1 MKNFGLTYVLVALA
15 MVLTVDVVS
24 NNAQAQLEEP
34 DVVESP
40 EPKTPITE
48 GYGHE
53 IGFDIMLNNFGFGVG
68 GHFNKVL
75 NDYTEFTFK
84 TGITGL
90 RDVSEQTYQSFFT
103 GNRTIPNKYKRAFGF
118 PFLFGL
124 EQRIFANKIQDSFRL
139 YIGAA
144 AGPAMAFTYPYFED
158 NIDDDFR
165 TIQRDPSSGFITGS
179 ERVNDFFTGWG
190 DGSTEWGYSGELKI
204 GADIGS
210 SFGTRTKVEFG
221 YFFYYFDQGLQ
232 IMEPFQPIKNEQ
244 GQIVYDDSGIPVAV
258 DENGNRNPHFDA
270 QKYFGTP
277 QIKFTFGGMW

>member
-1 MKNFGLTYVLVALA
+1 MKNFGFTYFLVALA
-15 MVLTVDVVS
+15 LVLTVDVLS
-24 NNAQAQLEEP
+24 NTAQAQLEEP
-34 DVVESP
+34 EVVESP
-40 EPKTPITE
+40 DPKTPVTE
-48 GYGHE
+48 GYSNE
-53 IGFDIMLNNFGFGVG
+53 IGFDIMLNNFGFGIG

-75 NDYTEFTFK
+75 SDYTEFTFK

-124 EQRIFANKIQDSFRL
+124 EQRIFANKIQDSFRV
-139 YIGAA
+139 YVGAA
-144 AGPAMAFTYPYFED
+144 AGPAMAFTYPYL
-158 NIDDDFR
+158 DDVDGNGFR
-165 TIQRDPSSGFITGS
+165 TLQIDQNGFIVGA
-179 ERVNDFFTGWG
+179 ERINDFFTGWG

-210 SFGTRTKVEFG
+210 SFGTRTKIEFG

-232 IMEPFQPIKNEQ
+232 IMEPYQPF
-244 GQIVYDDSGIPVAV
+244 GYDDSGNPIAV